1 MTIPN
6 GSKGIGYFTLA
17 LLGPSAAVTQQM
29 LTSGGNVA
37 YIARRWNGATY
48 IFAVNVNRTSADVR
62 FNGSALAGKSVKVFE
77 EGRTIA
83 ADSTGSRTR
92 SRRSR
97 CTCTSWRPQ
106 VHRRIAGRAPLR
118 GGAPQI
124 SLRAKGAEQ
133 RAGGVHDVRAGRLL
147 AGDDGLLRRGDDAL
161 RARDPER
168 LRGADRARRLP
179 LLLDH
184 LAREDDVELR
194 RRRHL
199 RSGGGSD
206 REG

>member
-92 SRRSR
+92 SRI
-97 CTCTSWRPQ
+97 
-106 VHRRIAGRAPLR
+106 VGRAPLR

-124 SLRAKGAEQ
+124 SLRAEGAEQ

-147 AGDDGLLRRGDDAL
+147 AGDDCLLRRGDDAL
-161 RARDPER
+161 RAWDPER
-168 LRGADRARRLP
+168 LRGADRA
-179 LLLDH
+179 
-184 LAREDDVELR
+184 
-194 RRRHL
+194 
-199 RSGGGSD
+199 
-206 REG
+206 